1 MKKRNRKVE
10 HNLLKEIAKHYLR
23 TFGFKENEIFTEYKV
38 KIKNYSSPTV
48 RVDVV
53 GINRKKKIAIECGS
67 VNYSKMKALSK
78 IFDKVIN
85 FRAVDAL
92 EFLEEKVEQLEN
104 ELEKE
109 RKLNGII
116 KARMIQKAMVMEFP
130 KLRLPL
136 R

>member
-1 MKKRNRKVE
+1 MKKIRWESKL
-10 HNLLKEIAKHYLR
+10 HQKLKEIAAEWINSKGERYSVSY
-23 TFGFKENEIFTEYKV
+23 EVPV
-38 KIKNYSSPTV
+38 KIDDRYFI
-48 RVDVV
+48 VDLVAV
-53 GINRKKKIAIECGS
+53 AKGGEKIAIECGS

>member
-53 GINRKKKIAIECGS
+53 GINRKKKIAIECGNVS
-67 VNYSKMKALSK
+67 RRKLRCLIEV
-78 IFDKVIN
+78 FDKVYWIDYPSIQRLN
-85 FRAVDAL
+85 KKVLNYWGYDDIF
-92 EFLEEKVEQLEN
+92 EKFLTIHDIL
-104 ELEKE
+104 
-109 RKLNGII
+109 
-116 KARMIQKAMVMEFP
+116 
-130 KLRLPL
+130 
-136 R
+136 